1 MHLSLRLN
9 LFLLFSFAVT
19 NISWTANHTGLKHKS
34 IQHVRHQNPGAGISA
49 YAEAIYDSIGLDEW
63 GLSEVAFAAAIN
75 GFTEMKS
82 EGLLQNDSLL
92 TIIDFDQPS
101 INKRLYV
108 VDVKHAVVI
117 FNTWAAHGRN
127 SGKEWAESFSNKPS
141 SLKSSLGFYITSQ
154 TYSGSHGLSLR
165 LNGVEPGVNDKA
177 QKRAIVMHGA
187 SYVSQAF
194 IDEQGYLGRSHGCP
208 AIPLVLAEPIID
220 KIKGGSC
227 LFIYNKTYHATSKFS
242 LG

>member
-1 MHLSLRLN
+1 MQLSLRLN

-19 NISWTANHTGLKHKS
+19 NISWTANRTGSNHKS
-34 IQHVRHQNPGAGISA
+34 IQYLRHQNPGTGISA
-49 YAEAIYDSIGLDEW
+49 HAEAMYDSIGLDEW
-63 GLSEVAFAAAIN
+63 GLSEAAFVAAVN
-75 GFTEMKS
+75 GFAEMKS
-82 EGLLQNDSLL
+82 EGVLQNDSIL
-92 TIIDFDQPS
+92 TIIDFDQPG

-108 VDVKHAVVI
+108 VDVKHAVVL

-141 SLKSSLGFYITSQ
+141 SLKSSLGFYITSE
-154 TYSGSHGLSLR
+154 TYFGSHGLSLR
-165 LNGVEPGVNDKA
+165 LNGVEPGINDKA
-177 QKRAIVMHGA
+177 RNRAIVMHGA

-194 IDEQGYLGRSHGCP
+194 IDAEGYLGRSHGCP
-208 AIPLVLAEPIID
+208 AIPLMLAEPIID

-227 LFIYNKTYHATSKFS
+227 LFIYNKTYHPNSRFS